1 MEVLSGGGKGK
12 SDVLSG
18 NTGGDYSILINTSE
32 DNEKE
37 VSVTDDVRT
46 GPFYHWEYQVVN
58 KQTPYTF
65 KQIILRWRNG
75 REETGI
81 EKVGEDLLVNTS
93 SMTVMHCFLALVRK
107 GDRIDRIR
115 LYPTRHLC

>member
-37 VSVTDDVRT
+37 VSVTEDVRT
-46 GPFYHWEYQVVN
+46 GPFYHWEYQVE
-58 KQTPYTF
+58 K
-65 KQIILRWRNG
+65 
-75 REETGI
+75 RERG
-81 EKVGEDLLVNTS
+81 DRY
-93 SMTVMHCFLALVRK
+93 RK
-107 GDRIDRIR
+107 GGRR
-115 LYPTRHLC
+115 LASEHE

>member
-18 NTGGDYSILINTSE
+18 NTGGDYSILINILSE
-32 DNEKE
+32 DNEIE
-37 VSVTDDVRT
+37 VSVTEDVRT

-81 EKVGEDLLVNTS
+81 EKVGGLLVNTS
-93 SMTVMHCFLALVRK
+93 SMTVMHCFLALVR
-107 GDRIDRIR
+107 RVIES
-115 LYPTRHLC
+115 TE